1 MLKKCKFFEFYN
13 DKLERGKRLVLA
25 LEEPKN
31 IYMRKK
37 QTITYDDYVIRGVL
51 ANNDFDINE
60 VNEIKY
66 VKTMSFLFG
75 EYPSIKEMIQKGELD
90 KVIDLPSSQEDTI
103 EILDITTFSDQH
115 KRMFIVT
122 IYDSLNVEQDPQI
135 IEIFPF

>member
-1 MLKKCKFFEFYN
+1 MKKKE
-13 DKLERGKRLVLA
+13 
-25 LEEPKN
+25 
-31 IYMRKK
+31 
-37 QTITYDDYVIRGVL
+37 TITYDDYVTRGVL

-66 VKTMSFLFG
+66 VKTMSFFFE
-75 EYPSIKEMIQKGELD
+75 EYPNIKEMIEKGELD

-103 EILDITTFSDQH
+103 EILDIATFSDQH

-122 IYDSLNVEQDPQI
+122 IYDSLSLEQDPQI